1 MILQILGF
9 ACLAHLA
16 AEFFGSI
23 NLPEIPDQPFKCN
36 LCMGYWLSVIPFV
49 IQWGLIGFLLA
60 AITGVASET
69 IYKILNRL

>member
-9 ACLAHLA
+9 AALAHLA
-16 AEFFGSI
+16 AEFMY
-23 NLPEIPDQPFKCN
+23 PYHQIPDKPFKCN
-36 LCMGYWLSVIPFV
+36 LCLGFWISIIPYFF
-49 IQWGLIGFLLA
+49 QWGISAVLLA